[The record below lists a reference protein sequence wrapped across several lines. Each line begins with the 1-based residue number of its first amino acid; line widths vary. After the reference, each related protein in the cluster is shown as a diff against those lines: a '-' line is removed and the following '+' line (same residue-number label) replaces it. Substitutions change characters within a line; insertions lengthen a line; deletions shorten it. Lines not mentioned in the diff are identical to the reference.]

1 MSVKFDK
8 YDELFFDIILFNKTM
23 FEDTMKKSLD
33 YNLDITKEIMELKT
47 TDIKVKHKGKTSN
60 NMIIL
65 FGLYNKIN
73 KLFKWI
79 GDSNYLL
86 QNQLN
91 RYDIKSIFGSQRTLD
106 KIFKHEYI
114 ISEKY
119 HEAIPYLMAILN
131 PAFNLVSFATPDDSM
146 YFYAFVNLGI
156 KDNFIFEKFVSD
168 MLRYRNALETE
179 INTTKLSRKLI
190 KKSKKK
196 TSKKA
201 KKGRVAT

>member
-8 YDELFFDIILFNKTM
+8 FDELFFEIVLLNKTM

-33 YNLDITKEIMELKT
+33 YDLGLTKEIIELKT
-47 TDIKVKHKGKTSN
+47 TDIKVKYKGKTSN
-60 NMIIL
+60 HIIFL
-65 FGLYNKIN
+65 FGLYDKIN

-79 GDSNYLL
+79 GDSNDLL

-119 HEAIPYLMAILN
+119 HIAIPYLMAILN
-131 PAFNLVSFATPDDSM
+131 PAFNLVSFASPDDSM

-156 KDNFIFEKFVSD
+156 KDNFIFEKFVND
-168 MLRYRNALETE
+168 MSYYRNALEKNVIPT
-179 INTTKLSRKLI
+179 NLSRNLI
-190 KKSKKK
+190 KNSKKK
-196 TSKKA
+196 ISKNVKR
-201 KKGRVAT
+201 KVAT